1 MPEAVKYA
9 NLESL
14 LRAILGSICRHTPS
28 PRILHAGNRALFEI
42 QIDGRDQGRC
52 IGKAGGHI
60 WAIQTLFW
68 YAGLAQLGWSYSVIL
83 LEPEVEYRGGP
94 EPFRFRKDWDR
105 QKIKN
110 LTDAIILACVPGH
123 ACCIIQE
130 EGETSASA
138 QLKMQ
143 KYLQLNMAHP

>member
-1 MPEAVKYA
+1 M
-9 NLESL
+9 
-14 LRAILGSICRHTPS
+14 
-28 PRILHAGNRALFEI
+28 
-42 QIDGRDQGRC
+42 
-52 IGKAGGHI
+52 
-60 WAIQTLFW
+60 
-68 YAGLAQLGWSYSVIL
+68 IL

-143 KYLQLNMAHP
+143 KYLQLNMAHPSFMEAFSSVLKTAGMSQGVSIRTEGRFE